1 MYPKTKYQQKIIA
14 GRKSL
19 KLKRIIVLCFAICLF
34 CMFSIGMH
42 NYGLAQTEDASSEEK
57 IDSFYLES
65 QKIQELIKSQLVSTF
80 VLDEQKQ
87 KRKRREKHKKEMNQF
102 NQKRNQKLLA
112 IFERFQKIRY
122 QPVIYSGKHYDYTSY
137 NQYFQAAQSR

>member
-19 KLKRIIVLCFAICLF
+19 KLKRIILLCFAICLF
-34 CMFSIGMH
+34 CWFSIGID

-57 IDSFYLES
+57 IDSIRLVG
-65 QKIQELIKSQLVSTF
+65 QKIQELVKRQPVSTF
-80 VLDEQKQ
+80 VLDELKQ
-87 KRKRREKHKKEMNQF
+87 KLRKKHKQEMKKF
-102 NQKRNQKLLA
+102 NYKRNQKLSA
-112 IFERFQKIRY
+112 IFERFQKIRN

>member
-19 KLKRIIVLCFAICLF
+19 ILKRVIVLCFAICLF

-42 NYGLAQTEDASSEEK
+42 NYALAQTEDASSEEK
-57 IDSFYLES
+57 IDSIRLVG
-65 QKIQELIKSQLVSTF
+65 QKIQELVKSQPVSTF
-80 VLDEQKQ
+80 VLDELKQ
-87 KRKRREKHKKEMNQF
+87 KVREKHKQEMKQF
-102 NQKRNQKLLA
+102 NYRRNQKLSA

>member
-1 MYPKTKYQQKIIA
+1 MYPKTKYQQKNIA

-34 CMFSIGMH
+34 CWFSIGIH

-57 IDSFYLES
+57 IDSIRLVG
-65 QKIQELIKSQLVSTF
+65 QKIQELVKSQPVSTF
-80 VLDEQKQ
+80 VLDELKQ
-87 KRKRREKHKKEMNQF
+87 KVREKHKQEMKQF
-102 NQKRNQKLLA
+102 NYKRNQKLSAL
-112 IFERFQKIRY
+112 FERFQKIRY

>member
-14 GRKSL
+14 GRKNL
-19 KLKRIIVLCFAICLF
+19 KLERIIVLCFAICLF
-34 CMFSIGMH
+34 CWFSIGIH

-57 IDSFYLES
+57 IDSIRLVD
-65 QKIQELIKSQLVSTF
+65 QKIQELIKSQPVSTF
-80 VLDEQKQ
+80 VLDELKQ
-87 KRKRREKHKKEMNQF
+87 KVREKHKQEMKQF
-102 NQKRNQKLLA
+102 NYRRNQKLSA

>member
-19 KLKRIIVLCFAICLF
+19 KLKRIIVRCFAICLF
-34 CMFSIGMH
+34 FWFSIGIY
-42 NYGLAQTEDASSEEK
+42 NYGLAQTEDVSPEEK
-57 IDSFYLES
+57 IDSIRLVS
-65 QKIQELIKSQLVSTF
+65 QKIQELVKSQPVSTF
-80 VLDEQKQ
+80 VLDKLKQ
-87 KRKRREKHKKEMNQF
+87 KVREKHKQKMKQF
-102 NQKRNQKLLA
+102 NYKRNQKLSA

>member
-34 CMFSIGMH
+34 CWFSIGIH
-42 NYGLAQTEDASSEEK
+42 NYGLAQTDNASSEEK
-57 IDSFYLES
+57 IDSIRLVG
-65 QKIQELIKSQLVSTF
+65 QKIQELVKSQPVSTF
-80 VLDEQKQ
+80 VLDELKQ
-87 KRKRREKHKKEMNQF
+87 KVREKHKQEMKQF
-102 NQKRNQKLLA
+102 NYKRNQKLSA
-112 IFERFQKIRY
+112 IFKRFQKIRY

>member
-34 CMFSIGMH
+34 CWFSIGIH
-42 NYGLAQTEDASSEEK
+42 NYGLAQTEDASPEEK
-57 IDSFYLES
+57 IDSIRLVS
-65 QKIQELIKSQLVSTF
+65 QKIQELVKSQPVSTF

-87 KRKRREKHKKEMNQF
+87 KEREKHMQEMKQF
-102 NQKRNQKLLA
+102 NHKRNQKLHA
-112 IFERFQKIRY
+112 IFKHFQKIRY
-122 QPVIYSGKHYDYTSY
+122 QPVIYSGKHYDYTRY
-137 NQYFQAAQSR
+137 NQYFQAAPSR

>member
-34 CMFSIGMH
+34 CWFSIGID

-57 IDSFYLES
+57 IDSIRLVS
-65 QKIQELIKSQLVSTF
+65 QKIQELVKSQPVSTF
-80 VLDEQKQ
+80 ALNELKQ
-87 KRKRREKHKKEMNQF
+87 RMREKHKQEMKQF
-102 NQKRNQKLLA
+102 NYKRNQKLSA

>member
-19 KLKRIIVLCFAICLF
+19 KLKRITVQCFAICLF
-34 CMFSIGMH
+34 CWFSIGID
-42 NYGLAQTEDASSEEK
+42 NYGFAQTEDASPEEK
-57 IDSFYLES
+57 IDPIRLVS
-65 QKIQELIKSQLVSTF
+65 QKIQELVKSQPVSTF
-80 VLDEQKQ
+80 VLDELKQ
-87 KRKRREKHKKEMNQF
+87 KVREKHKQEMKQF
-102 NQKRNQKLLA
+102 NYKRNQKLSA

>member
-1 MYPKTKYQQKIIA
+1 
-14 GRKSL
+14 
-19 KLKRIIVLCFAICLF
+19 
-34 CMFSIGMH
+34 MH

-57 IDSFYLES
+57 IDSIRLVS
-65 QKIQELIKSQLVSTF
+65 QKIQELVKSQPVSTF
-80 VLDEQKQ
+80 VLDELKQ
-87 KRKRREKHKKEMNQF
+87 KAREKHKQEMKQF
-102 NQKRNQKLLA
+102 NYKRNQKLSA

>member
-19 KLKRIIVLCFAICLF
+19 KLKRIIVRCFAICLF
-34 CMFSIGMH
+34 FWFSIGID
-42 NYGLAQTEDASSEEK
+42 NYGLAQTEDASPEEK
-57 IDSFYLES
+57 IDHIRLVS
-65 QKIQELIKSQLVSTF
+65 QKIQELVKSQPVSTF
-80 VLDEQKQ
+80 VPDQLKQ
-87 KRKRREKHKKEMNQF
+87 RMREKHKQEMKQF
-102 NQKRNQKLLA
+102 NYKRNQKLSA
-112 IFERFQKIRY
+112 IFERFQKIRN